1 MDEGDGLNTMVIN
14 NNTVEQINV
23 ALLDLENR
31 IKSIGLDTSALKSLQ
46 SDINN
51 IKSNLNET
59 KAGLQSG
66 ATYNINISGNASTAT
81 YATTAGSAT
90 SATSAGT
97 ATNATNAANA
107 NITRTPDTT
116 NGDKLQIGN
125 GTSANIVNAKNA
137 ANDINGDK
145 IDTTYQKVADKNS
158 VAGYVH
164 CDKTANGTYIL
175 KATVNNGNVTYAWV
189 QET

>member
-1 MDEGDGLNTMVIN
+1 MVIN
-14 NNTVEQINV
+14 NNSVEQINV

-31 IKSIGLDTSALKSLQ
+31 IKSINSDTSTLKSLQ
-46 SDINN
+46 SDIDN

-66 ATYNINISGNASTAT
+66 ATYNINISGNATTAT
-81 YATTAGSAT
+81 YANSAGSAT
-90 SATSAGT
+90 SATSASS
-97 ATNATNAANA
+97 ATNATNA
-107 NITRTPDTT
+107 NITRTADTT
-116 NGDKLQIGN
+116 NGDKLQIGS
-125 GTSANIVNAKNA
+125 GTAVNIVNAKNA

-175 KATVNNGNVTYAWV
+175 KATVANGNVTYAWI

>member
-31 IKSIGLDTSALKSLQ
+31 IKSISLDINTLKSLQ

-51 IKSNLNET
+51 IKSNLN
-59 KAGLQSG
+59 
-66 ATYNINISGNASTAT
+66 
-81 YATTAGSAT
+81 
-90 SATSAGT
+90 
-97 ATNATNAANA
+97 
-107 NITRTPDTT
+107 
-116 NGDKLQIGN
+116 
-125 GTSANIVNAKNA
+125 
-137 ANDINGDK
+137 DINGDK
-145 IDTTYQKVADKNS
+145 IDTTYQKIADKNS

-175 KATVNNGNVTYAWV
+175 KATVANGNVTYAWV

>member
-31 IKSIGLDTSALKSLQ
+31 IKSISLDINTLKSLQ

-51 IKSNLNET
+51 IKSNLNEK

-81 YATTAGSAT
+81 HATSADSAT
-90 SATSAGT
+90 S
-97 ATNATNAANA
+97 ATNATNATNA
-107 NITRTPDTT
+107 NITRTVDTT

-125 GTSANIVNAKNA
+125 GTAANIVNAKNA

-145 IDTTYQKVADKNS
+145 IDTTYQKTADKNS

-175 KATVNNGNVTYAWV
+175 KATVANGNVTYAWV

>member
-1 MDEGDGLNTMVIN
+1 MVIN

-31 IKSIGLDTSALKSLQ
+31 IKSVNLDINTLKSLQ

-66 ATYNINISGNASTAT
+66 ATYNINISGNAATAT
-81 YATTAGSAT
+81 SAT
-90 SATSAGT
+90 SATSAGS

-107 NITRTPDTT
+107 NITRTPDIT
-116 NGDKLQIGN
+116 NGDKLQIGS
-125 GTSANIVNAKNA
+125 GAAANIVNAKNA

-145 IDTTYQKVADKNS
+145 IDTTYQKIADKNS

-175 KATVNNGNVTYAWV
+175 KATVANGNVTYAWI

>member
-66 ATYNINISGNASTAT
+66 ATY
-81 YATTAGSAT
+81 
-90 SATSAGT
+90 
-97 ATNATNAANA
+97 
-107 NITRTPDTT
+107 
-116 NGDKLQIGN
+116 
-125 GTSANIVNAKNA
+125 
-137 ANDINGDK
+137 
-145 IDTTYQKVADKNS
+145 QKVADKNS

-175 KATVNNGNVTYAWV
+175 KATVTNGNVTYAWV

>member
-1 MDEGDGLNTMVIN
+1 MVIN

-23 ALLDLENR
+23 ALLDLDKKLSQINA
-31 IKSIGLDTSALKSLQ
+31 DTSTIESLRNDV
-46 SDINN
+46 SA
-51 IKSNLNET
+51 IKRTLNET
-59 KAGLQSG
+59 RSGLQSG
-66 ATYNINISGNASTAT
+66 ATYNINITGNASTAT
-81 YATTAGSAT
+81 RANLADTANTAET
-90 SATSAGT
+90 AITAET
-97 ATNATNAANA
+97 ATNAD
-107 NITRTPDTT
+107 ITRTADTT

-125 GTSANIVNAKNA
+125 GTAANIVNAKNA

-175 KATVNNGNVTYAWV
+175 KATVTNGTVTYAWV
-189 QET
+189 QEI

>member
-31 IKSIGLDTSALKSLQ
+31 IKSISLDINTLKSLQ

-51 IKSNLNET
+51 IKSNLNEK

-81 YATTAGSAT
+81 HATSADSAT
-90 SATSAGT
+90 S
-97 ATNATNAANA
+97 ATNATNATNA
-107 NITRTPDTT
+107 NITRTADTT

-125 GTSANIVNAKNA
+125 GTAVNIVNAKNA
-137 ANDINGDK
+137 ANDINGNK

-175 KATVNNGNVTYAWV
+175 KATVTNGNVTYAWV

>member
-31 IKSIGLDTSALKSLQ
+31 IKSISLDTSALKSLQ

-81 YATTAGSAT
+81 N
-90 SATSAGT
+90 
-97 ATNATNAANA
+97 ATNATNA
-107 NITRTPDTT
+107 NITRTADTT

-125 GTSANIVNAKNA
+125 GTAANIVNAKNA

-175 KATVNNGNVTYAWV
+175 KATVTNGNVTYAWV

>member
-1 MDEGDGLNTMVIN
+1 MVIN
-14 NNTVEQINV
+14 NNSVEQINV

-31 IKSIGLDTSALKSLQ
+31 IKSINSDTSTLKGLQ

-66 ATYNINISGNASTAT
+66 ATYNINISGNATTAT
-81 YATTAGSAT
+81 YANSAGSAT
-90 SATSAGT
+90 SATSASS
-97 ATNATNAANA
+97 ATNATNA
-107 NITRTPDTT
+107 NITRTSDTT

-125 GTSANIVNAKNA
+125 GTTANIVNAKNA

-145 IDTTYQKVADKNS
+145 IDTTYQKTADKNS

-175 KATVNNGNVTYAWV
+175 KATVANGNVTYAWV
-189 QET
+189 QEI